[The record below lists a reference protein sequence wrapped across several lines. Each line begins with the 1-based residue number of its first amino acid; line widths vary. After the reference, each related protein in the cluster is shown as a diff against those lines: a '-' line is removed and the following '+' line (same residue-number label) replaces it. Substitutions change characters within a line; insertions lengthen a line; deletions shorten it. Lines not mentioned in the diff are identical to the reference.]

1 MKKFIKTLLLFF
13 VPILLLLYPIDV
25 FISKNLKK
33 SNAIFGEYEVWND
46 IYNSK
51 IKADVLIYG
60 SSRAWVDISPKIL
73 EDSLQLEVY
82 NFGMDG
88 HNFWLQYLRHVEYLK
103 HNNPPKQ
110 IILAVD
116 INSLQKR
123 DNLYLH
129 EQFLPYMLWNKN
141 IKEFTETYEGFNYF
155 DYDIPLIR
163 YAGNSSIVKNAIT
176 MGVKNENNTPY
187 RTKGYKGINKT
198 WSNDLEIAK
207 SKMKNYKIKLD
218 TASVVLFDKFLQECK
233 NNNIKVSLIYTPEHI
248 EGQKFIK
255 NKNLITD
262 LYKKHAEKYNLLYL
276 DYSKDSICLD
286 KSYFYNA
293 THLNKTGSEVF
304 SKKLVNDLLSQQII
318 D

>member
-1 MKKFIKTLLLFF
+1 
-13 VPILLLLYPIDV
+13 
-25 FISKNLKK
+25 
-33 SNAIFGEYEVWND
+33 
-46 IYNSK
+46 
-51 IKADVLIYG
+51 
-60 SSRAWVDISPKIL
+60 
-73 EDSLQLEVY
+73 
-82 NFGMDG
+82 
-88 HNFWLQYLRHVEYLK
+88 
-103 HNNPPKQ
+103 
-110 IILAVD
+110 
-116 INSLQKR
+116 
-123 DNLYLH
+123 
-129 EQFLPYMLWNKN
+129 
-141 IKEFTETYEGFNYF
+141 
-155 DYDIPLIR
+155 
-163 YAGNSSIVKNAIT
+163 
-176 MGVKNENNTPY
+176 
-187 RTKGYKGINKT
+187 
-198 WSNDLEIAK
+198 
-207 SKMKNYKIKLD
+207 MKNYKIKLD